1 MASPE
6 GLHFIACSNQ
16 TQLFYWDSFW
26 VTTKSEDKWIVIQS
40 TDAESSKL
48 KIYQL
53 TPYGDSTMK
62 IEDRC

>member
-1 MASPE
+1 M
-6 GLHFIACSNQ
+6 
-16 TQLFYWDSFW
+16 
-26 VTTKSEDKWIVIQS
+26 KSEDKWIVTQS